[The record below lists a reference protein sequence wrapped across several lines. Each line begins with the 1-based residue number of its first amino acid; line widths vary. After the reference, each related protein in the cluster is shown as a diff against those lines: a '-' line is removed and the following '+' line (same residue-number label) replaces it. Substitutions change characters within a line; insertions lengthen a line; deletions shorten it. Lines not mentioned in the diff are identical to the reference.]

1 MALVNMTTN
10 LKSLRYGKDTV
21 GGGNSN
27 QPYVTSKIPDSFSD
41 LGKTGG
47 PDFLIRGGSLLPKII
62 ANDTKRI
69 SKLFYNGDN
78 TNGQPINLTGTLF
91 FAKQNVLS
99 LTNVNSEVGYE
110 EYVEDRGI
118 TVSNGPT
125 SLIGKIGDFI
135 KSNIGLNQG
144 IYSPLGTIGQ
154 SAAGVFGGHLNKQG
168 LNPFKKTT
176 KGSPDGN
183 SLFGLPTYLNTIAT
197 NGVEGNKSRLEP
209 LLLKIKNKQTDNVL
223 FEYGGGPGST
233 LGIGKTKIRVPLDQR
248 TGINNQ
254 FNTQLEFKQQ
264 FENNLKITGLRNIQT
279 PFNTSFSTG
288 EINYVPSVYTPGL
301 NKSKD
306 IDDIQKAYG
315 ATTKWVSSLSKS
327 SQFIYLN
334 TLFNP
339 NDVIS
344 PLTLSR
350 SVYKSGTLETD
361 LNKLRSGVSEIIPR
375 QVFTQAELEDY
386 TPTSKD
392 GKFYKPSFTKIIA
405 PDGSEQIPDTLDYTQ
420 KNIEQRVN
428 LGDPGRRG
436 NLKSY
441 TIGKR
446 GALNNQPDS
455 VEGNSGYMKA
465 LDKITALPLYQST
478 SVTTNNVKNDL
489 VKFRIGVIDNDN
501 PELKT
506 YIHFRAFIDSMSD
519 NYSAEWKSQKYM
531 GRAENFYKYGGFDR
545 KVSMAWTVAAQSK
558 QELIPMYQKLN
569 YLASVCAPDYSKFGY
584 MRGNLITLTVGG
596 YFQEQVGIMTGLNI
610 DIPQE
615 SPWEVS
621 IPDNGNIKY
630 VNRGQEKKE
639 IFTDP
644 SVKEMPMMVKVS
656 GFTFIPIHD
665 FVPQLQQNTFANG
678 KALAGGGKFLDKY
691 GPEHYIN
698 LAAAS
703 GNNYD
708 GQGDN
713 INYIPKK

>member
-1 MALVNMTTN
+1 M
-10 LKSLRYGKDTV
+10 
-21 GGGNSN
+21 
-27 QPYVTSKIPDSFSD
+27 
-41 LGKTGG
+41 
-47 PDFLIRGGSLLPKII
+47 
-62 ANDTKRI
+62 
-69 SKLFYNGDN
+69 
-78 TNGQPINLTGTLF
+78 
-91 FAKQNVLS
+91 
-99 LTNVNSEVGYE
+99 
-110 EYVEDRGI
+110 
-118 TVSNGPT
+118 
-125 SLIGKIGDFI
+125 
-135 KSNIGLNQG
+135 
-144 IYSPLGTIGQ
+144 
-154 SAAGVFGGHLNKQG
+154 
-168 LNPFKKTT
+168 
-176 KGSPDGN
+176 
-183 SLFGLPTYLNTIAT
+183 
-197 NGVEGNKSRLEP
+197 
-209 LLLKIKNKQTDNVL
+209 L
-223 FEYGGGPGST
+223 FEYGGGPGSI
-233 LGIGKTKIRVPLDQR
+233 LGVGKTKIRVPLDQR

-254 FNTQLEFKQQ
+254 FSTQLEFQQQ
-264 FENNLKITGLRNIQT
+264 FNKNISLINSGNINA
-279 PFNTSFSTG
+279 FGANIATG
-288 EINYVPSVYTPGL
+288 EIDYIPSVYTPGL
-301 NKSKD
+301 NKAKD
-306 IDDIQKAYG
+306 IDDIQRAYG

-327 SQFIYLN
+327 SQFVYLN

-678 KALAGGGKFLDKY
+678 KALEGGGKFLDKY

-708 GQGDN
+708 A
-713 INYIPKK
+713 